1 MKTTDIQSEKEAIV
15 NETFTE
21 PPVRPPRNQ
30 RKIPLMKV
38 VAGDP
43 PLREDYHQQDLV
55 NRNQDVIV
63 TAKVYDDQRIVTSM
77 MSRQRHPALFLS
89 SAAHSKVQSS
99 PSSIP
104 QPRRLSQLHSNG
116 GNLIPPSSFWTADRF
131 PSESE
136 FDTTR
141 LDTYIHNFGGR
152 NSFICHH
159 KLPRKPRVHARSKSV
174 DRISGRIRHNN
185 IHLHR
190 HLHHSRL
197 DTSKTHDEGQ
207 DSYKL
212 NISRLVSTLK
222 ATAIS
227 AANRALVIPR
237 SDSLNSSDPDSG
249 STSGDND
256 VETPFK
262 ATSSSTSTEPP
273 KSALKKTI
281 SSSSTGAQHLSS
293 KNVTF
298 SAFATVQVVK

>member
-1 MKTTDIQSEKEAIV
+1 MKTTDIPTENEAIV
-15 NETFTE
+15 HETLTE

-38 VAGDP
+38 VTGD
-43 PLREDYHQQDLV
+43 LQEEYQQDSV

-77 MSRQRHPALFLS
+77 ISRQRHPALFLS
-89 SAAHSKVQSS
+89 SAAHNKVQSS

-104 QPRRLSQLHSNG
+104 QPRRLSQLHSNS
-116 GNLIPPSSFWTADRF
+116 GNFIPPPSFWTADRF

-159 KLPRKPRVHARSKSV
+159 KLPRKARVHARSKSV
-174 DRISGRIRHNN
+174 DRISGRMRHNN
-185 IHLHR
+185 IHR
-190 HLHHSRL
+190 QILHHSRL

-256 VETPFK
+256 VETAFK
-262 ATSSSTSTEPP
+262 ATSSTSTEPP